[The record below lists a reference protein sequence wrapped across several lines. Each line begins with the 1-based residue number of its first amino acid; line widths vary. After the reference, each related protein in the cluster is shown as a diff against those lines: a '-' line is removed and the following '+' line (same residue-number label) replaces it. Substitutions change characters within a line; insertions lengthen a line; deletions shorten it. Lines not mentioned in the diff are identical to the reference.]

1 MNTNVKT
8 LVIIRG
14 LRTVL
19 FMLLLGLCFF
29 VLALTSQVPVIE
41 KDVSSSEKEVE
52 LKVPNPYL
60 KTSFFELYDLS
71 KTEFILN
78 NPTYEQGNDRFLWIT
93 IAYDSLYSAGSS
105 IATTF
110 SKFEG
115 GYFADFSGFGPV
127 NLVSNKISFYTKNL
141 VAENTQMVR
150 NFFLTEIIL
159 FLLAMLGREVYKLFS
174 DIYSDKR
181 YLNQRV
187 FGVKTAK
194 WHMFA
199 YLFLSLM
206 MSGLLYLSNRVPL
219 NNVSSDYY
227 VQKSSSLF
235 SLYDISCAYQ
245 HIQIPAADRKGNDVE
260 WRSAEIVEFV
270 PNNVCPSKTEIGPKS
285 VLLKDV
291 PMDEDVDVTFY
302 VRYLQSSNYQEIRL
316 FVLTTLLL
324 FFLERSFFYFRK
336 WMRNRAFAIKSTNKK
351 K

>member
-1 MNTNVKT
+1 MKTNIKT

-14 LRTVL
+14 LRTIL
-19 FMLLLGLCFF
+19 FLLLLCLCFI
-29 VLALTSQVPVIE
+29 VLVLTSQVPIVEKSISNSE
-41 KDVSSSEKEVE
+41 KDKGIE
-52 LKVPNPYL
+52 LKVINPYL
-60 KTSFFELYDLS
+60 KSSFLELYDLS
-71 KTEFILN
+71 KSEYILN
-78 NPTYEQGNDRFLWIT
+78 DSTYEQGKIDIFGIRLT
-93 IAYDSLYSAGSS
+93 YDSLSSVGSS

-115 GYFADFSGFGPV
+115 GDSQDGSLG
-127 NLVSNKISFYTKNL
+127 LVVVAPESDKLNFYVKNL

-159 FLLAMLGREVYKLFS
+159 FLLAILGREVYKLFS

-199 YLFLSLM
+199 YLFLSLV
-206 MSGLLYLSNRVPL
+206 MSGLLYLSNRVPV

-245 HIQIPAADRKGNDVE
+245 HVQVPAADRKGKDVE
-260 WRSAEIVEFV
+260 WRSTEIVEFV
-270 PNNVCPSKTEIGPKS
+270 PNNVCSFKTEIGPKS

-291 PMDEDVDVTFY
+291 PMNEDVDVTFY
-302 VRYLQSSNYQEIRL
+302 VRYLQSSNYQEIKL

-324 FFLERSFFYFRK
+324 FFLERIFFYFRK
-336 WMRNRAFAIKSTNKK
+336 WIRNRYKV
-351 K
+351 